1 MSFNEF
7 NATALPV
14 LDLRATAATARKD
27 AAKLTK
33 DANTATDAL
42 YADQAA
48 MEAIWATVGNSTNAR
63 VAATDAGL
71 DERVAKELL
80 PATSIAPF
88 ATWADTVDKGLALK
102 AIHTFG
108 GRGRSQLGKI
118 ADEMR
123 TAGADVSAYLV
134 NGDLKA
140 TQAAFTG
147 WAARNGGFAPTLKKV
162 ENLCKDLFST
172 VGDAE
177 SRATAHAFFES
188 QAARYLD
195 GEEL

>member
-42 YADQAA
+42 YGDQAA
-48 MEAIWATVGNSTNAR
+48 MAELWTVVAKASNAR
-63 VAATDAGL
+63 STATDAGL

-80 PATSIAPF
+80 PATSITVFVA
-88 ATWADTVDKGLALK
+88 WADTVDKGLALK

-108 GRGRSQLGKI
+108 GRGRQQLGKI
-118 ADEMR
+118 AADMV
-123 TAGADVSAYLV
+123 TAGANPADYLV

-140 TQAAFTG
+140 TVVAFTG